1 MSFVKLTFL
10 PLNSFQK
17 ASSSGGSP
25 IKESEVAL
33 RPTTKILQ
41 GDWVW
46 HSNRTTTDQQNLWH
60 NFKGK
65 RVEVMLFGDGHVAN
79 SKFPAATV
87 ATDPNFWA
95 NPPDMNFTW
104 W

>member
-1 MSFVKLTFL
+1 V
-10 PLNSFQK
+10 
-17 ASSSGGSP
+17 
-25 IKESEVAL
+25 I

-46 HSNRTTTDQQNLWH
+46 HSNRTTTDRQNLWH

-65 RVEVMLFGDGHVAN
+65 RIEVMLFGDGYVAN
-79 SKFPAATV
+79 SKFPAATIV
-87 ATDPNFWA
+87 TDPNFW
-95 NPPDMNFTW
+95 NQPPDINFTW